1 MVNNVINIKYDSAS
15 RYCIIECEGENWE
28 QARILL
34 NELSTESLQSSN
46 FIKIPWYS
54 FIAHLNEI
62 NYIATRYKLK
72 VNISE
77 ETKGLIQTAIQ
88 KKNRFN
94 ELEKISIKDTVQIEQ
109 ELIIKGFTRKLKPYQ
124 LRNVAQLLRLD
135 SGATFS
141 VPGAGKT
148 SEAIA
153 YFILKRSTQP
163 LLVIC
168 PKVAFPAWEE
178 QFDDC
183 FESNEFKITRLTGG
197 ATNIESLLKNSS
209 DIYLLTYQQFIKVVP
224 QISRFLHL
232 NESFV
237 FLDESHRVKGGN
249 NSETGRQIQQISHLP
264 ISKLIMS
271 GTPMPNTPSDLV
283 TQFKFLF
290 PEIEA
295 DENSVVDQIQT
306 IYVRTTKDELGLKK
320 PKRVLMEVP
329 FNEVQKNLYDLSRSE
344 EFRRANSLNRHDKA
358 FLRSLGRSYMRLL
371 QIVSNPALLL
381 KNSFNYPDALRE
393 AIEFGD
399 SSKIQYTIKKAR
411 QLAMQGQKVLIW
423 SSFVE
428 NVELISKKL
437 SDLGADF
444 LHGGVEAGS
453 ELEENTRENKVKRF
467 HDDPNAMVLV
477 ANPAACSEGI
487 SLHKIC
493 HHAIYVDRSYN
504 AAQFLQ
510 SMDRIHRLGLDP
522 SIETTIEILYTP
534 DSIDENIERRLDAKI
549 KRMSD
554 VLNDPSLHIEA
565 EQIDLDDFEFNHFT
579 MDDADDYLNHLKG
592 N

>member
-1 MVNNVINIKYDSAS
+1 MGNNIINIKYDSS
-15 RYCIIECEGENWE
+15 SHLCIIECEAENWD
-28 QARILL
+28 QARIIL
-34 NELSTESLQSSN
+34 NEISTESLQASN
-46 FIKIPWYS
+46 YIKIPWHS

-62 NYIATRYKLK
+62 NYIVSRYKYK

-77 ETKGLIQTAIQ
+77 ETRILIQKAIN
-88 KKNRFN
+88 KKSRFL
-94 ELEKISIKDTVQIEQ
+94 ELQTISIKDTSQIEQ
-109 ELIIKGFTRKLKPYQ
+109 ELIHKGFTRKLKTYQ
-124 LRNVAQLLRLD
+124 LRNVAHLLRLD

-153 YFILKRSTQP
+153 YYILKRSNQP

-168 PKVAFPAWEE
+168 PKIAFPAWEE

-183 FESNEFKITRLTGG
+183 FDHNNFKITRLTGG
-197 ATNIESLLKNSS
+197 ASNIETFLKNKS
-209 DIYLLTYQQFIKVVP
+209 DVYLLSYQQFIKVVP
-224 QISRFLHL
+224 QISRFLHF
-232 NESFV
+232 NECFL
-237 FLDESHRVKGGN
+237 FLDESHRIKGGN
-249 NSETGRQIQQISHLP
+249 NSETGRKIQEISHLP

-271 GTPMPNTPSDLV
+271 GTPMPNSPLDLV
-283 TQFKFLF
+283 TQFNFLF
-290 PEIEA
+290 PEIES

-320 PKRVLMEVP
+320 PKRILMQVP
-329 FNEVQKNLYDLSRSE
+329 FNEAQKNLYDLSRSE
-344 EFRRANSLNRHDKA
+344 ELRKANSLNRSDKT
-358 FLRSLGRSYMRLL
+358 FLRSLGKSYMRLL

-428 NVELISKKL
+428 NVELISRKL

-467 HDDPNAMVLV
+467 HDDPNSMVLV

-493 HHAIYVDRSYN
+493 HHAIYVDRNYN

-522 SIETTIEILYTP
+522 SIDTTIEILYTP
-534 DSIDENIERRLDAKI
+534 DSIDDNIERRLDAKI
-549 KRMSD
+549 KRMSE

-565 EQIDLDDFEFNHFT
+565 EQIDLDDLDFNHFT
-579 MDDADDYLNHLKG
+579 MDDAEDLIKHLKG
-592 N
+592 